1 MELLDAEGRGGG
13 VGSSVSGEEGQRRG
27 ELREPRGGA
36 MVADEDGSG
45 GRRGWEWRWRGELR
59 EPEEGRRRARTK
71 LRGQRRPAR
80 RGWEG
85 DVGRRGEEV
94 RGGAGRREGKV

>member
-45 GRRGWEWRWRGELR
+45 GGGASSASRRRGG
-59 EPEEGRRRARTK
+59 GGRARS
-71 LRGQRRPAR
+71 
-80 RGWEG
+80 
-85 DVGRRGEEV
+85 
-94 RGGAGRREGKV
+94 